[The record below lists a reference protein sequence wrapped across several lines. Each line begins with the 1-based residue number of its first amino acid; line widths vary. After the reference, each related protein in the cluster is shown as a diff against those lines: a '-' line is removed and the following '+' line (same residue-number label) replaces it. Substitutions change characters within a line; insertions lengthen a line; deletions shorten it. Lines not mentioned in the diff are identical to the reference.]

1 MAHFKRGRSKNRRAG
16 CLMCK
21 SHKANGMKGRLS
33 EQTWQE
39 RRARLTEKEQ
49 RAELLGS

>member
-1 MAHFKRGRSKNRRAG
+1 MAHFKRGKCKSARSG
-16 CLMCK
+16 CLACK
-21 SHKANGMKGRLS
+21 PHKANGMKGRLS